1 MKTILVAALAI
12 STVAVTA
19 ASAQTNRQQQSR
31 TPASYTVIEQGQ
43 VRGAD
48 PDPWVRFELLRE
60 VDPANAG

>member
-19 ASAQTNRQQQSR
+19 ASAQTTRQQSR